1 MNAMSLAEKASDEN
15 QFRYTSYVGNHRLGT
30 SLSELRLL
38 EPDSSSLLLLLLLDP
53 PLLLLLLLPS
63 SELLSV
69 LGLFTL
75 GRLSGLFAL
84 LDFFRPRDF
93 S

>member
-1 MNAMSLAEKASDEN
+1 MSLAERASDEN
-15 QFRYTSYVGNHRLGT
+15 QCRCTSYVGNHRLGT

-38 EPDSSSLLLLLLLDP
+38 EPDSSSLLLLLLLLLDS
-53 PLLLLLLLPS
+53 LLLLLSLLPS
-63 SELLSV
+63 SELLLV

-84 LDFFRPRDF
+84 LDFFRSRDF

>member
-1 MNAMSLAEKASDEN
+1 MSLAEPASDEN
-15 QFRYTSYVGNHRLGT
+15 QCRCTSYVGNHRLGT

-38 EPDSSSLLLLLLLDP
+38 EPDSSSLLLLLLLLDS
-53 PLLLLLLLPS
+53 LLLLLSLLPS
-63 SELLSV
+63 SELLLV

-75 GRLSGLFAL
+75 ARLSGLFAL

>member
-1 MNAMSLAEKASDEN
+1 MSLAERASDEN
-15 QFRYTSYVGNHRLGT
+15 QCRCTSYVGNHRLGT

-38 EPDSSSLLLLLLLDP
+38 EPDSSSLLLLLLLLLDS
-53 PLLLLLLLPS
+53 LLLLLSLL
-63 SELLSV
+63 LV

-84 LDFFRPRDF
+84 LDFFRSRDF

>member
-1 MNAMSLAEKASDEN
+1 M
-15 QFRYTSYVGNHRLGT
+15 QYVGNHRLGT

-38 EPDSSSLLLLLLLDP
+38 EPDSSSLLLLLLLLLDS
-53 PLLLLLLLPS
+53 LLLLLSLLPS
-63 SELLSV
+63 SELL

-75 GRLSGLFAL
+75 ARLSGLFAL

>member
-1 MNAMSLAEKASDEN
+1 MSLAERASDEN
-15 QFRYTSYVGNHRLGT
+15 QCRCTSYVSNHRLGT

-38 EPDSSSLLLLLLLDP
+38 EPDSSSLLLLLLLLDS
-53 PLLLLLLLPS
+53 LLLLLSLLPS
-63 SELLSV
+63 SELLLV

>member
-1 MNAMSLAEKASDEN
+1 M
-15 QFRYTSYVGNHRLGT
+15 QYVGNHRLGT

-38 EPDSSSLLLLLLLDP
+38 EPDSSSLLLLLLLLDS
-53 PLLLLLLLPS
+53 LLLLLSLLPS
-63 SELLSV
+63 SELLLV
-69 LGLFTL
+69 LGLFTSA
-75 GRLSGLFAL
+75 RLSGLFAL

>member
-1 MNAMSLAEKASDEN
+1 MSLAERASDEN
-15 QFRYTSYVGNHRLGT
+15 QCRCTSYVGNHRLGT

-38 EPDSSSLLLLLLLDP
+38 EPDSSSLLLLLLLLDS
-53 PLLLLLLLPS
+53 LLLLLSLLPS
-63 SELLSV
+63 SELLLV